1 MTARILDGK
10 AASAEVVESLRPRVA
25 ALPRP
30 PGLAVVLVGD
40 DPASAVYVRNK
51 TRTAEKLGFA
61 HWQITRP
68 ASLSE
73 AELLD
78 EVRRLNDDPLV
89 DGILVQFPVPKHIDR
104 VRVLDTISPD
114 KDVDGLHVLNAG
126 LLSQKRPGFVSCT
139 PAGVMELLARTG
151 APLRGAEA
159 LVIGRSDLVGRP
171 VARLLEHADCT
182 VTVAHSRTRDLAA
195 HVGRADI
202 VVAAV
207 GVPGMVKG
215 EWIRPG
221 AIVLDV
227 GINRLPDG
235 RLVGDVEYGPA
246 AERAG
251 WITPVPG
258 GVGPMTIAML
268 MANTVLSAERR
279 LRGAAA

>member
-1 MTARILDGK
+1 MSANILDGK
-10 AASAEVVESLRPRVA
+10 AVAADVTATLASRVA
-25 ALPRP
+25 ALSRP

-51 TRTAEKLGFA
+51 TRTADKLGFA
-61 HWQITRP
+61 HWQLTKP
-68 ASLSE
+68 ADFSE
-73 AELLD
+73 AALLA
-78 EVRRLNDDPLV
+78 EVRRLNDDALV
-89 DGILVQFPVPKHIDR
+89 DGILVQFPLPAHIDR
-104 VRVLDTISPD
+104 QRVIDAIDPA
-114 KDVDGLHVLNAG
+114 KDVDGLTAHNAG
-126 LLSQKRPGFVSCT
+126 FLATKRAGFVPCT
-139 PAGVMELLARTG
+139 PLGCMELLRRTG
-151 APLRGAEA
+151 ASVRGAEA

-171 VARLLEHADCT
+171 IARLLEHADCT

-195 HVGRADI
+195 HVARAEI

-207 GVPGMVKG
+207 GSAGMVRG

-227 GINRLPDG
+227 GINRTPEG
-235 RLVGDVEYGPA
+235 KLVGDVEFAPA

-268 MANTVLSAERR
+268 MANTVWSAERR
-279 LRGAAA
+279 LR

>member
-1 MTARILDGK
+1 MSARVLDGK
-10 AASAEVVESLRPRVA
+10 AISAEVVEALRPRIA
-25 ALPRP
+25 ALRRP

-51 TRTAEKLGFA
+51 TRTADRLGFA
-61 HWQITRP
+61 HWQITHP
-68 ASLSE
+68 ASLAE
-73 AELLD
+73 ADLLA

-89 DGILVQFPVPKHIDR
+89 DGILVQFPVPRHIDR
-104 VRVLDTISPD
+104 VKVLDTIDPR
-114 KDVDGLHVLNAG
+114 KDVDGLHVVSAG

-151 APLRGAEA
+151 ATLRGAEA

-182 VTVAHSRTRDLAA
+182 VTVAHSRTRDLAE
-195 HVGRADI
+195 HVRRAEL

-215 EWIRPG
+215 EWIREG
-221 AIVLDV
+221 AVVIDV
-227 GINRLPDG
+227 GVNRLPDG
-235 RLVGDVEYGPA
+235 RLVGDVEFAPA
-246 AERAG
+246 AERAA

-268 MANTVLSAERR
+268 MANTVRSAE
-279 LRGAAA
+279 LRQAAGA